1 MSEGGGVGAEDAM
14 AVHHQ
19 AEDGGGGVGGEAGV
33 VAQDPRNNHLSL
45 DTVLDTCLSCSLSS
59 TSCPASAS
67 QDFVSTL
74 KYLCYQFI
82 QQFELK
88 IRSPKPEPK
97 NIPWIPGAAADSR
110 AKIKLEPSQRL

>member
-1 MSEGGGVGAEDAM
+1 M

-45 DTVLDTCLSCSLSS
+45 VTVLDTLPQLLPVQHLVP
-59 TSCPASAS
+59 CPASAS
-67 QDFVSTL
+67 PDLVSTL

>member
-1 MSEGGGVGAEDAM
+1 M

-59 TSCPASAS
+59 TLCRAQPLPR
-67 QDFVSTL
+67 QTL
-74 KYLCYQFI
+74 
-82 QQFELK
+82 
-88 IRSPKPEPK
+88 SPHR
-97 NIPWIPGAAADSR
+97 NIYVTNSFNN
-110 AKIKLEPSQRL
+110 LN